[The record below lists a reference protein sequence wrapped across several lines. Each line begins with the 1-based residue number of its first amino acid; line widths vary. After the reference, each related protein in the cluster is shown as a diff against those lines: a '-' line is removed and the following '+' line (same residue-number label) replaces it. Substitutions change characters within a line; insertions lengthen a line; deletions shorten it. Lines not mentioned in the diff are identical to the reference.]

1 MPANQTRSPAG
12 EGPMR
17 YTPRKKKLTP
27 RIFSLYI
34 PIIAILLFLLFPFYW
49 TFVTSVKPE
58 QELYGATVTYWPQ
71 NLTFESYRKLF
82 VDFNFLKPMG
92 NSLLVAVITTV
103 VTLIVSML
111 AAYAFSRYDF
121 KGRKGFMVMF
131 LTNNMFPSVLL
142 LIPLYAIMRK
152 MGILYTP
159 TALVLAYTTFTIPFS
174 VWLLNGY
181 INDLP
186 LSLEEAAMVDGA
198 NRAQAFIKIILPIL
212 TPCLIATGV
221 YIFMQSWNEYTFAVM
236 FTNENNRTIPV
247 ALKNLIGQLGVQWDL
262 LTAGGIITI
271 IPVCVMFFF
280 AQKRLVEGLTAGAVK
295 G

>member
-1 MPANQTRSPAG
+1 MPANQTKSPAG
-12 EGPMR
+12 EGSMR
-17 YTPRKKKLTP
+17 YTPRKKKLAP

-34 PIIAILLFLLFPFYW
+34 PITAILLFLLFPFYW

-58 QELYGATVTYWPQ
+58 QELYGAVVTYWPKS
-71 NLTFESYRKLF
+71 LTFESYRKLF

-92 NSLLVAVITTV
+92 NSLLVAVVTTV
-103 VTLIVSML
+103 VTLVVSML

-198 NRAQAFIKIILPIL
+198 NRAQAFVKIILPIL